1 MFHVKHCS
9 KLLETID
16 FRRKTSKMK
25 CKRRKKCEIYMFH
38 VKYFTKKSRKY
49 VTQRRFCK
57 IQGISKERTGVSLRA
72 LYVRLTI

>member
-1 MFHVKHCS
+1 MFHVKQCS
-9 KLLETID
+9 KFLKIID

-38 VKYFTKKSRKY
+38 VKHFTKKSRKY
-49 VTQRRFCK
+49 VTQRKICE
-57 IQGISKERTGVSLRA
+57 IQGISKERTGVSPRE